1 MDLRIRFHSL
11 NIEAPPLQTAVI
23 PTDGGYYMA
32 IPYGKKYFA
41 WFTFYKTFDVC
52 VYLNAF
58 TREFFYE
65 KVPFNTMSYGTVLY
79 GTLVEAR
86 RVRGEAP
93 LPAIFVAE
101 KVLLFEG
108 RRSSGLYDLLDI
120 VKRVDFLPRVT
131 KIHVAT
137 MWSGVVSPI
146 FYNAKTTFRIVSI
159 GEPTVFPTT
168 PSLTIFPFTK
178 SQTTPTTPHTAVKD
192 KTIREG
198 VVGGTVGSFTF
209 YVKADIINDIYHLY
223 TELKGRN
230 GENTLNYSRSNSKV
244 DRTIHRAER
253 SELKYHSIAYI
264 PNYKTSVFMN
274 GIFRHIRENE
284 NLDYIEESDTEED
297 FEDVRPD
304 KYVDLNKIVEL
315 KCIYSRKFKKWVP
328 VIASPPLL

>member
-1 MDLRIRFHSL
+1 
-11 NIEAPPLQTAVI
+11 
-23 PTDGGYYMA
+23 
-32 IPYGKKYFA
+32 
-41 WFTFYKTFDVC
+41 

-58 TREFFYE
+58 TREYFYE
-65 KVPFNTMSYGTVLY
+65 KVQFSTLSYGTVLY
-79 GTLVEAR
+79 GTLVDAR

-93 LPAIFVAE
+93 LPATFVAE

-120 VKRVDFLPRVT
+120 IKRVDFLPRVT

-146 FYNAKTTFRIVSI
+146 FYNAKNIFRIVTV
-159 GEPTVFPTT
+159 GEPTVFPTP
-168 PSLTIFPFTK
+168 PSLTIM
-178 SQTTPTTPHTAVKD
+178 QTTPTTPRTIPTQHTAVKN
-192 KTIREG
+192 KLVREG
-198 VVGGTVGSFTF
+198 GVGGTVVSTTF
-209 YVKADIINDIYHLY
+209 HVKADITNDIYHLY

-230 GENTLNYSRSNSKV
+230 VEMSDSKV
-244 DRTIHRAER
+244 DRTIHGAER

-274 GIFRHIRENE
+274 GIFRNIRENE
-284 NLDYIEESDTEED
+284 NLDYIEESDTEDD
-297 FEDVRPD
+297 FDDVRPD

-328 VIASPPLL
+328 IITPPLH